1 MKDGLEIH
9 DLIGAVMCVN
19 VMLIR
24 TRQQDLIARVMW
36 LNLMLIRTRQHDLI
50 GRRYVIEL
58 NVN

>member
-9 DLIGAVMCVN
+9 DLIGAVMWLN
-19 VMLIR
+19 LMLIR
-24 TRQQDLIARVMW
+24 IRQHDLIGAVMW
-36 LNLMLIRTRQHDLI
+36 LNLMLIRTRQHDLN